1 MLNLIGEGLAKGT
14 KKALQET
21 AEGVVK
27 NSADYL
33 ADVGAKLAT
42 RREAEKLSGNSLG
55 ELLAM
60 AGKKYAKDTDS
71 VRNAVIDALED
82 KAVSA
87 PVRMEIFNRTP
98 VAARVWNNP
107 EKVNSMPRFSTYR
120 SNAVQAGEDLGQIIW
135 QYSNEL
141 GDKSAITLSDLDSA
155 FVDGMPVYSGT
166 GDLFSPYGDEGVG
179 AFRRWANEHNISPS
193 TRQRMRDRY
202 WSPITENIDTP
213 KYRMANEM
221 QDYSK
226 RGVGNS
232 YDEYLAMARPNEAIP
247 ETRMDYIARDDQEG
261 DDFDPSDDL
270 WSFTADDYAANYRDK
285 LLDLFL
291 RNKGIASKAIP
302 GLALLLGATAFGNNK
317 TKEG

>member
-1 MLNLIGEGLAKGT
+1 MLNLIGEGVAKGA
-14 KKALQET
+14 KKALKET
-21 AEGVVK
+21 AEGVAK

-42 RREAEKLSGNSLG
+42 RREADKLAGNSLG
-55 ELLAM
+55 ELLNM
-60 AGKKYAKDTDS
+60 AGKKYTKNTDS

-98 VAARVWNNP
+98 VAARVWNDPN
-107 EKVNSMPRFSTYR
+107 KVNSLPRFSTYR
-120 SNAVQAGEDLGQIIW
+120 SNAVQAGEDLGQIIG
-135 QYSNEL
+135 QYSDEL
-141 GDKSAITLSDLDSA
+141 GGNSAITLSDLDSA

-166 GDLFSPYGDEGVG
+166 GDMFSPYGDEGVG

-193 TRQRMRDRY
+193 TRQSMRDKY

-232 YDEYLAMARPNEAIP
+232 YDEYLAMARTNEAIP
-247 ETRMDYIARDDQEG
+247 ETRMDYIARDAQEG
-261 DDFDPSDDL
+261 DDFDLNSDL
-270 WSFTADDYAANYRDK
+270 WGFTADDYAADYRDK

-302 GLALLLGATAFGNNK
+302 GLALLLGATTFGNNGDK
-317 TKEG
+317 KG

>member
-1 MLNLIGEGLAKGT
+1 MAVLGKLIGEGL
-14 KKALQET
+14 QE
-21 AEGVVK
+21 AGEKLAK

-42 RREAEKLSGNSLG
+42 RREAEKLAGNSLG
-55 ELLAM
+55 ELLNM

-107 EKVNSMPRFSTYR
+107 GKVNSMPRFSTYR
-120 SNAVQAGEDLGQIIW
+120 SNAIQAGEDLGQIIG
-135 QYSNEL
+135 QYSDEL
-141 GDKSAITLSDLDSA
+141 GGKSAITLSDLDSA

-193 TRQRMRDRY
+193 TRQSMRDKY

-232 YDEYLAMARPNEAIP
+232 YDEYLAMARTNEAIP
-247 ETRMDYIARDDQEG
+247 ETRMDYLARDAQEG
-261 DDFDPSDDL
+261 DDFDLNSDL
-270 WSFTADDYAANYRDK
+270 WSFTADDYAADYRDK

-302 GLALLLGATAFGNNK
+302 GLALLLGATAFSNNGN
-317 TKEG
+317 KEG